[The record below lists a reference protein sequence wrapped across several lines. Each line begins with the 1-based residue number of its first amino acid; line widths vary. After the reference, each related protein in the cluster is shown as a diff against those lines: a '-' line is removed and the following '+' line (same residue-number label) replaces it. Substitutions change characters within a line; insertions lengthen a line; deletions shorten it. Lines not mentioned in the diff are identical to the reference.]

1 MTQLS
6 TNQTLYICLAVIG
19 GLLIL
24 VLLFILA
31 FRKFYERKHIRE
43 LTYLRLSHLC
53 EKNDYLLLN
62 DYKIAID
69 DKNTGVID
77 HIVIS
82 NKYIIIINDFSIS
95 GVLSGEYQGEGL
107 YNTTKKGTNIVANPI
122 NYNINLTKRLCLFND
137 LDQSFIKGLVVIN
150 NDSLIQVEN
159 KNQQFQLIRRKD
171 LAKTIKQFDKEKVKN
186 LNEKSVVKFINHL
199 NESNGL

>member
-1 MTQLS
+1 MILLS
-6 TNQTLYICLAVIG
+6 TKQTLYIVLACVAS
-19 GLLIL
+19 
-24 VLLFILA
+24 ILA
-31 FRKFYERKHIRE
+31 IALLVFLLFRKFYERKHIRE

-69 DKNTGVID
+69 DKNMGVID

-107 YNTTKKGTNIVANPI
+107 YNTTKKGNNIVANPI
-122 NYNINLTKRLCLFND
+122 NYNINLTKRLCLFNG
-137 LDQSFIKGLVVIN
+137 LDHTLIKGLVVIN
-150 NDSLIQVEN
+150 NDALIRIEN
-159 KNQQFQLIRRKD
+159 KNQQFQIIRRKD
-171 LAKTIKQFDKEKVKN
+171 LTKTIRKFDKEKVKN
-186 LNEKSVVKFINHL
+186 LNEESVVKFINYL
-199 NESNGL
+199 NENN